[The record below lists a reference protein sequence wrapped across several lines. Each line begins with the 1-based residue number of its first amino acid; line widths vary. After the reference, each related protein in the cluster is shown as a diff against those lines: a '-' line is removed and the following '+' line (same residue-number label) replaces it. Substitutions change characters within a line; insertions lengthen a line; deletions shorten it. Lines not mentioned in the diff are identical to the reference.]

1 MLDSR
6 SPEQMT
12 STDPNQA
19 PVPASPHDSA
29 TPPTASS
36 APTPYDAPAAPPAR
50 RPRGSLAGWI
60 VALAL
65 AAVLGTLLF
74 VGGYLAAG
82 GNRTTG
88 CSAPAP
94 AFASFCDAYDKLKSE
109 YVDPLDDSALAEG
122 AIQGMFQYGVQDPFS
137 GYMAP
142 TQYQQALGD
151 LSGKFSGIGAE
162 MSIKNIANP
171 TDLASCNTLSDN
183 CVLVVVSP
191 ISGSPAEK
199 AGLQPGDIVTA
210 VDGTSVNGSSIND
223 QISKV
228 RGETGTK
235 VTLTIKRGDQ
245 TFDVT
250 ITRAEITMK
259 EVETKLIDGHIGYIA
274 LHGFSDSSP
283 DQFHA
288 ALKGLLDQ
296 GADQIVFDLR
306 DNPGGYIL
314 SAQKIAS
321 EFVSSGTIF
330 TQESS
335 GGNIKTWDAVGGGL
349 ATNPKLPLVVLVNGG
364 SASASEIV
372 SASLK
377 ELGRA
382 TIIGEHTFGKN
393 TVQVWA
399 PLENGGGVRI
409 TISRWF
415 PPNHDSVHP
424 DGVQPDVAVTIPAGT
439 PPEKDLILDRAVSY
453 LGTLTGGTAPSPAAS
468 GSPTALAPSD
478 GLSSILLSWDD
489 GALSGGFA

>member
-1 MLDSR
+1 
-6 SPEQMT
+6 MT

-19 PVPASPHDSA
+19 PLPASPNDSDPA
-29 TPPTASS
+29 PTPSS
-36 APTPYDAPAAPPAR
+36 APIPSAAPIAR
-50 RPRGSLAGWI
+50 STRGPRGSLAGW
-60 VALAL
+60 VVGLAL

-94 AFASFCDAYDKLKSE
+94 AFTSFCDAYDKLKSE
-109 YVDPLDDSALAEG
+109 YVDPLDDSALAAG
-122 AIQGMFQYGVQDPFS
+122 AIQGMFQFGVQDPFS

-162 MSIKNIANP
+162 MSVKNLANP
-171 TDLASCNTLSDN
+171 TDLASCATLSDN

-199 AGLQPGDIVTA
+199 AGLQPGDLVTA

-223 QISKV
+223 EITKV
-228 RGETGTK
+228 RGKTGTT
-235 VTLTIKRGDQ
+235 VTLTIKRATQ
-245 TFDVT
+245 AFDVT
-250 ITRAEITMK
+250 ITRQEITTK
-259 EVETKLIDGHIGYIA
+259 EVETRLIDGHIGYIA

-321 EFVSSGTIF
+321 EFVSSGTVF

-335 GGNIKTWDAVGGGL
+335 GGEVKTWDAVGGGL
-349 ATNPKLPLVVLVNGG
+349 ATNPRVPLVVLVNGG

-372 SASLK
+372 SAALK

-439 PPEKDLILDRAVSY
+439 PPEKDLILDRAVAY
-453 LGTLTGGTAPSPAAS
+453 LGSLTGGGAPSPVPS
-468 GSPTALAPSD
+468 GSPTALAPSG
-478 GLSSILLSWDD
+478 GLSSVLLSWDD
-489 GALSGGFA
+489 GSLRRGVA